1 MIFIR
6 GKKVLISL
14 GGTFEPI
21 DSVRGITNKSSGKM
35 GLALAK
41 QAYILGADVTLI
53 VANVSVEISPL
64 FNVIPVETAEQM
76 ADAIFNVV
84 RDFDIF
90 ISTAAVSDF
99 KVVQYK
105 NKKIDSESSLSI
117 NLKPTVKIIRKI
129 KQINPDIFLVGFKAE
144 FNISQDEIIYCA
156 RKQINDAGTDIV
168 VANDVSNNFIITTLN
183 TTVIALGRLRKNTF
197 NKKFPLTNS
206 LLFSSAKM
214 NDGIL
219 IVNNVISVKCIG
231 IKKYSALR

>member
-64 FNVIPVETAEQM
+64 FEVIPVETSKEM
-76 ADAIFNVV
+76 ADAIFEVV
-84 RDFDIF
+84 HDFDIF

-99 KVVQYK
+99 EVAKPK

-117 NLKPTVKIIRKI
+117 NLKPTMKIIRQI
-129 KQINPDIFLVGFKAE
+129 KKINPDIFLVGFKAE
-144 FNISQDEIIYCA
+144 FNISRDEIIYCA
-156 RKQINDAGTDIV
+156 RKQIDNAGTDIV
-168 VANDVSNNFIITTLN
+168 VANDVFNENCNFGSDKNEVLIIDDDVLS
-183 TTVIALGRLRKNTF
+183 VPLASKDEIAKTI
-197 NKKFPLTNS
+197 
-206 LLFSSAKM
+206 M
-214 NDGIL
+214 
-219 IVNNVISVKCIG
+219 NVISEKTSC
-231 IKKYSALR
+231 R

>member
-53 VANVSVEISPL
+53 AAKVSVDISPL
-64 FNVIPVETAEQM
+64 FNVIYVETSKQM
-76 ADAIFNVV
+76 ADVIFDIVE
-84 RDFDIF
+84 DYDIF

-99 KVVQYK
+99 EIVDYK

-117 NLKPTVKIIRKI
+117 SLKPTLKIIRHI
-129 KQINPDIFLVGFKAE
+129 KKINPDIFLVGFKAE
-144 FNISQDEIIYCA
+144 FNISREDIIYCA

-168 VANDVSNNFIITTLN
+168 VANDVSQKDCNFGSDKNEVLIIDDDVLS
-183 TTVIALGRLRKNTF
+183 VPLASKDEIAKTI
-197 NKKFPLTNS
+197 
-206 LLFSSAKM
+206 M
-214 NDGIL
+214 D
-219 IVNNVISVKCIG
+219 VISKRISC
-231 IKKYSALR
+231 R

>member
-1 MIFIR
+1 MIFIL
-6 GKKVLISL
+6 GKKVLISR

-64 FNVIPVETAEQM
+64 FNVISVETAEQM

-144 FNISQDEIIYCA
+144 FNISRDEIIYCA

-168 VANDVSNNFIITTLN
+168 VANDVSNKDCNFGSDKNEVLIIDDDVLYVPLAN
-183 TTVIALGRLRKNTF
+183 KDEIAKTI
-197 NKKFPLTNS
+197 
-206 LLFSSAKM
+206 M
-214 NDGIL
+214 
-219 IVNNVISVKCIG
+219 NVISEKVSC
-231 IKKYSALR
+231 R